1 MSQTW
6 WLLFCVYFPA
16 FFWTHRNSLKF
27 FNAIQYSYCKWCGV
41 TKHQGWNQ
49 QTCWEYRSWTSLNHK
64 TMDSKFNTSKK
75 SVMMDKHWAQLSV
88 LWIPQVQVGRP
99 LRSKTTPRFAW
110 GPLRGKGTSEIYIC
124 HYYPLLHYMPLHPN
138 ASYCICHENQ
148 CKIYVHTLF
157 EHNCARSLW
166 SGAFVWYCMTGPS
179 GGTLWR
185 ITHLS
190 LTRFAFCTILDKLI

>member
-1 MSQTW
+1 MLYSIVIVNDVGLPNIRGETNKHAENTEVE
-6 WLLFCVYFPA
+6 LH
-16 FFWTHRNSLKF
+16 WT
-27 FNAIQYSYCKWCGV
+27 
-41 TKHQGWNQ
+41 TK
-49 QTCWEYRSWTSLNHK
+49 
-64 TMDSKFNTSKK
+64 
-75 SVMMDKHWAQLSV
+75 
-88 LWIPQVQVGRP
+88 LWIQSSTPPKRVSWWINIGHSYQCCGFP
-99 LRSKTTPRFAW
+99 KSRSVVPSAQKQHRA
-110 GPLRGKGTSEIYIC
+110 LRGVHWEEKEPLKYIYIC